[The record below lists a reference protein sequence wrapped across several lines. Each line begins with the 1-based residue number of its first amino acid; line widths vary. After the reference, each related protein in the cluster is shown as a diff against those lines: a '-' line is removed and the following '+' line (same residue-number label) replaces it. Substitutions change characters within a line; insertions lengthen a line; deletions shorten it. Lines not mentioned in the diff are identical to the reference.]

1 MEPRAIMGS
10 GWNFLL
16 WRVPSTHVIQ
26 NTFLDVLLMI
36 KSSTSFFKDNF
47 RRFRLSR
54 WPYFRSQLHW
64 LVHDQPDSSNC
75 TTLPLRSSRHVWVQN
90 FTPSLT
96 GLCHLSTFAAFHTL
110 NGFYDR
116 HLLNSWIL
124 LLLALLPIDVNSNT
138 TVALPLRIPA
148 LPNMTSAPVSA
159 SDYKTHQTD
168 NPDSRLLQSGFQE
181 ISPTHSPSELLL
193 SLRLSSLFT
202 FNC

>member
-26 NTFLDVLLMI
+26 KYVSRRIAYDQIINHHLL
-36 KSSTSFFKDNF
+36 DNF
-47 RRFRLSR
+47 CRFRLSR

-138 TVALPLRIPA
+138 TVVLPLRIPA
-148 LPNMTSAPVSA
+148 LPNMTSRICF
-159 SDYKTHQTD
+159 
-168 NPDSRLLQSGFQE
+168 RL
-181 ISPTHSPSELLL
+181 
-193 SLRLSSLFT
+193 
-202 FNC
+202 